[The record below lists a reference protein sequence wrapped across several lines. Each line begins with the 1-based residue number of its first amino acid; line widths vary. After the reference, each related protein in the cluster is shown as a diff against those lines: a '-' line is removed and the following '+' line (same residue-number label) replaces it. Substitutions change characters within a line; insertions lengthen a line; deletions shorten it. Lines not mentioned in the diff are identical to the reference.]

1 MNNQAINN
9 DIEKRAESLKI
20 YYYTNPRRIATIK
33 LLDEIADAIDF
44 YQKQVN
50 NYFEAI
56 EYNKQQG
63 WIASAKMRFHNWQI
77 KKATLT
83 RLQPRYKIVLEIL
96 MQTA

>member
-1 MNNQAINN
+1 MKNQAIKN

-20 YYYTNPRRIATIK
+20 YYYTNPRRIATIN
-33 LLDEIADAIDF
+33 LLEDIADGIDF
-44 YQKQVN
+44 YQKQVT

-83 RLQPRYKIVLEIL
+83 RLQQRYKIVLEIL
-96 MQTA
+96 MQTV